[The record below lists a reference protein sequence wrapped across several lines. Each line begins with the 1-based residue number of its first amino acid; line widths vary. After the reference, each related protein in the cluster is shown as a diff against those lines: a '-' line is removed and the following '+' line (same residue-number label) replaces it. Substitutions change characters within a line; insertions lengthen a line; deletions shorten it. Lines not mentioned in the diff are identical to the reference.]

1 MKKYI
6 YSLLCAATMLFA
18 SSCDLDL
25 LDNPNA
31 VTASTASPDFI
42 LNRIQL
48 DYKDFYQG
56 ISNTGMSLTRIVNQG
71 SAQYESAYGSASTNG
86 WWNNSYANILADI
99 KFLEPLA
106 IEGGLERH
114 LGISKTIKAMVLFNL
129 VDVYGDV
136 PYSEALD
143 AGNFNPKVDGGK
155 SIYEAAFATLNEA
168 AAHFTG
174 TSAGSPNDYFYGRN
188 YTRWIKL
195 INTLKLRY
203 YLNLRLTDE
212 AGSKAG
218 IAALVAENNML
229 GKGDDFTFRFG
240 TSSANPDSRH
250 GNFVGS
256 YTSGG
261 GTYHSTYYMW
271 HMTEAK
277 GFDDPRARFYWYR
290 QVNENSTNVDEI
302 ECIGQIAPPHY
313 LSGGFIYCLPG
324 NRGYWGRDH
333 LDPDGVPPDGLKRTM
348 WGLYPV
354 GGRFDD
360 DSAKPTN
367 STSLGAQGKG
377 LYPIMLAA
385 YVDFML
391 AEYAMEINNDVAAS
405 KAYLVSGISKHM
417 DFVKTYSL
425 GTQEA
430 ASINAYFAKQS
441 TTLDQ
446 DIAAYISFVSSQFDS
461 AGPSNP
467 LLPSKMFVIGREYW
481 LSLYGNGVESYNL
494 YKRTGEPGNMQPGL
508 EQSAG
513 DFPRS
518 FLYPNVYM
526 VTNTNA
532 SQKPGLSAQVFW
544 DTNPAGNSWVY

>member
-31 VTASTASPDFI
+31 VTAETASPDFL

-48 DYKDFYQG
+48 DYTGFYQG

-71 SAQYESAYGSASTNG
+71 SAQYESAYTAASTNG
-86 WWNNSYANILADI
+86 WWSNSYSNILADI
-99 KFLEPLA
+99 QFLEPLA
-106 IEGGLERH
+106 EEGNLQRH
-114 LGISKTIKAMVLFNL
+114 LGIAKTIKAMVLFHL
-129 VDVYGDV
+129 VDVFGDV

-143 AGNFNPKVDGGK
+143 AAQFNPKVDAGK
-155 SIYEAAFATLNEA
+155 SVYDAAFAALNEA
-168 AAHFTG
+168 AGHFTAA
-174 TSAGSPNDYFYGRN
+174 SSGSPNDYFYGGN
-188 YTRWIKL
+188 YTKWVKL
-195 INTLKLRY
+195 VNTLKLRY
-203 YLNLRLTDE
+203 FLNLRLTE
-212 AGSKAG
+212 ESTAKAG
-218 IAALVAENNML
+218 IDALVAENNML
-229 GKGDDFTFRFG
+229 KVGDDFVFRFG
-240 TSSANPDSRH
+240 TSTANPDSRH

-290 QVNENSTNVDEI
+290 QVLVNSTNVDEI
-302 ECIGQIAPPHY
+302 ECISQIAPPHY
-313 LSGGFIYCLPG
+313 LAGNFIYCLPG
-324 NRGYWGRDH
+324 QRGYWGRDH
-333 LDPDGVPPDGLKRTM
+333 LDSDGVPPDGLKRTM

-360 DSAKPTN
+360 DSAMPTN
-367 STSLGAQGKG
+367 SPTLGNQGEG

-391 AEYAMEINNDVAAS
+391 AEAKLEIDGDAAAA
-405 KAYLVSGISKHM
+405 KTYMLSGIQKHM
-417 DFVKTYSL
+417 DYVKGYGLASK
-425 GTQEA
+425 EA
-430 ASINAYFAKQS
+430 GAINAWFADQE
-441 TTLDQ
+441 TTLDE
-446 DIAAYISFVSSQFDS
+446 DIVAYKAYVSNEYDAASNKMYI
-461 AGPSNP
+461 
-467 LLPSKMFVIGREYW
+467 IGREYW
-481 LSLYGNGVESYNL
+481 LSLFGNGVESYNL

-508 EQSAG
+508 EQNAG
-513 DFPRS
+513 LFPRS

-532 SQKPGLSAQVFW
+532 SQKSGLDAQVFW
-544 DTNPAGNSWVY
+544 DNNPSGNAWVY

>member
-31 VTASTASPDFI
+31 VTASTASPDFL

-71 SAQYESAYGSASTNG
+71 SAQYESAYTAASTNG
-86 WWNNSYANILADI
+86 WWSNSYSNILADI
-99 KFLEPLA
+99 QFLEPLA
-106 IEGGLERH
+106 EEGDLQRH
-114 LGISKTIKAMVLFNL
+114 LGIAKTIKAMVLFHL
-129 VDVYGDV
+129 VDVFGDV

-143 AGNFNPKVDGGK
+143 AAQFNPKVDAGK
-155 SIYEAAFATLNEA
+155 SVYDAAFAALNEA
-168 AAHFTG
+168 AGHFTAA
-174 TSAGSPNDYFYGRN
+174 SSGSPNDYFYGGN
-188 YTRWIKL
+188 YTKWVKL
-195 INTLKLRY
+195 VNTLKLRY
-203 YLNLRLTDE
+203 FLNLRLTE
-212 AGSKAG
+212 ESTAKAG
-218 IAALVAENNML
+218 IDALVAENNML
-229 GKGDDFTFRFG
+229 KVGDDFVFRFG
-240 TSSANPDSRH
+240 TSTANPDSRH

-290 QVNENSTNVDEI
+290 QVLVNSTNVDEI
-302 ECIGQIAPPHY
+302 ECISQIAPPHY
-313 LSGGFIYCLPG
+313 LAGNFIYCLPG
-324 NRGYWGRDH
+324 QRGYWGRDH

-360 DSAKPTN
+360 DSAMPTN
-367 STSLGAQGKG
+367 SPTLGNQGEG

-391 AEYAMEINNDVAAS
+391 AEAKLEIDGDAAAA
-405 KAYLVSGISKHM
+405 KTYMLSGIQKHM
-417 DFVKTYSL
+417 DYVKGYGLASK
-425 GTQEA
+425 EA
-430 ASINAYFAKQS
+430 GAINAWFADQE
-441 TTLDQ
+441 TTLDE
-446 DIAAYISFVSSQFDS
+446 DIVAYKAYVSNEYDAASNKMYI
-461 AGPSNP
+461 
-467 LLPSKMFVIGREYW
+467 IGREYW
-481 LSLYGNGVESYNL
+481 LSLFGNGVESYNL

-508 EQSAG
+508 EQNAG
-513 DFPRS
+513 LFPRS

-532 SQKPGLSAQVFW
+532 SQKSGLDAQVFW
-544 DTNPAGNSWVY
+544 DNNPSGNAWVY

>member
-31 VTASTASPDFI
+31 VTASTASPDFL

-48 DYKDFYQG
+48 DYKDFYQS

-71 SAQYESAYGSASTNG
+71 SAQYESAYTPQSTNG
-86 WWNNSYANILADI
+86 WWNDAYADILADI
-99 KFLEPLA
+99 QFLEPLA
-106 IEGGLERH
+106 EEGDLQRH
-114 LGISKTIKAMVLFNL
+114 LGIAKTIKAMVLFNL

-136 PYSEALD
+136 PFSEALD
-143 AGNFNPKVDGGK
+143 PAQFNPKVDAGK
-155 SIYEAAFATLNEA
+155 SIYDAAFAALNEA
-168 AAHFTG
+168 AGHFTAA
-174 TSAGSPNDYFYGRN
+174 SSGSPNDYFYANN
-188 YTRWIKL
+188 YTKWVRL

-203 YLNLRLTDE
+203 FLNLRLTE
-212 AGSKAG
+212 ESTANAG
-218 IAALVAENNML
+218 IDALVAENNML
-229 GKGDDFTFRFG
+229 KVGDDVVFRFG

-290 QVNENSTNVDEI
+290 QVLVNSTNVDEI

-313 LSGGFIYCLPG
+313 LAGGFIYCLPG
-324 NRGYWGRDH
+324 QRGYWGRDH

-360 DSAKPTN
+360 DSATPTN
-367 STSLGAQGKG
+367 NPSLGNQGQG

-391 AEYAMEINNDVAAS
+391 AEAALEIDGDAAAA
-405 KAYLVSGISKHM
+405 KTYLLSGIQKHM
-417 DFVKTYSL
+417 DYVKGYGLSS
-425 GTQEA
+425 QEA
-430 ASINAYFAKQS
+430 GAINDWFADQE
-441 TTLDQ
+441 TTLDE
-446 DIAAYISFVSSQFDS
+446 DIAAYKAYVSSEYDD
-461 AGPSNP
+461 ASN
-467 LLPSKMFVIGREYW
+467 KMYIIGREYW
-481 LSLYGNGVESYNL
+481 LSLFGNGVEAYNL
-494 YKRTGEPGNMQPGL
+494 YKRTGEPGRMQPGL
-508 EQSAG
+508 EQNPG
-513 DFPRS
+513 LFPRS
-518 FLYPNVYM
+518 FLYPNNYM

-532 SQKPGLSAQVFW
+532 SQKSGLDAQVFW
-544 DTNPAGNSWVY
+544 DNNPSGNAWVY

>member
-31 VTASTASPDFI
+31 VTASTASPDFL

-48 DYKDFYQG
+48 DYSGFYQG

-71 SAQYESAYGSASTNG
+71 SAQYESAYTPASTNG
-86 WWNNSYANILADI
+86 WWSNSYANILADI
-99 KFLEPLA
+99 AFLEPLA
-106 IEGGLERH
+106 EEGNLQRH
-114 LGISKTIKAMVLFNL
+114 LGIAKTIKAMVLFHL
-129 VDVYGDV
+129 VDVFGDV

-143 AGNFNPKVDGGK
+143 ASNFNPTLDPGL
-155 SIYEAAFATLNEA
+155 SIYQAAAAALDEAK
-168 AAHFTG
+168 AHFTASGSSG
-174 TSAGSPNDYFYGRN
+174 TPNDYYYGRN
-188 YTRWIKL
+188 YTKWVKL
-195 INTLKLRY
+195 VNTLKLRY
-203 YLNLRLTDE
+203 FLNLRLTDE
-212 AGSKAG
+212 AGAKAG
-218 IAALVAENNML
+218 ISALVSENNML
-229 GKGDDFTFRFG
+229 KAGDDFVFRFG
-240 TSSANPDSRH
+240 TSTANPDSRH
-250 GNFVGS
+250 PNFAGS

-290 QVNENSTNVDEI
+290 QVLVNSTNVDEI

-313 LSGGFIYCLPG
+313 LAGGFIYCLPG
-324 NRGYWGRDH
+324 QRGYWGRDH

-348 WGLYPV
+348 WGIYPV

-360 DSAKPTN
+360 NSASPTN
-367 STSLGAQGKG
+367 NPSLGAQGEG

-391 AEYAMEINNDVAAS
+391 AESALEIDGNTAAA
-405 KAYLVSGISKHM
+405 KTYMLSGIQKHM
-417 DFVKTYSL
+417 DYVTGYALASR
-425 GTQEA
+425 EA
-430 ASINAYFAKQS
+430 GAINSFFDKQD
-441 TTLDQ
+441 TTLEE
-446 DIAAYISFVSSQFDS
+446 DIAAYIAFVGAEYDN
-461 AGPSNP
+461 APN
-467 LLPSKMFVIGREYW
+467 KMYIIGREYW
-481 LSLYGNGVESYNL
+481 LSLFGNGVESYNL
-494 YKRTGEPGNMQPGL
+494 YRRTGQPEKMQPGL
-508 EQSAG
+508 EQNAG
-513 DFPRS
+513 MFPRS

-532 SQKPGLSAQVFW
+532 SQKSGLDAQVFW
-544 DTNPAGNSWVY
+544 DNNPAGNAWVY